1 MYVYIYIYIYI
12 LTLKYQLQNNFEDT
26 LTSNKTNCFF
36 LFLSLL
42 PCKHLLWDYV
52 SKWVQNF
59 AKRVDFLTAT
69 TNTVYSELL

>member
-36 LFLSLL
+36 LFLSRASLQTSAL
-42 PCKHLLWDYV
+42 GLCK
-52 SKWVQNF
+52 
-59 AKRVDFLTAT
+59 
-69 TNTVYSELL
+69 